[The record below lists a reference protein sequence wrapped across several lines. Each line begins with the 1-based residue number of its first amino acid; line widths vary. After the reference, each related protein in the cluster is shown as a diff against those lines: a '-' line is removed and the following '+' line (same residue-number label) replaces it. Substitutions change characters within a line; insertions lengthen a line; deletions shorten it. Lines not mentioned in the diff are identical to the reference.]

1 MSRSQLLLIL
11 CAQTLML
18 AAFQG
23 LKLAA
28 PLYALSIGVSDGAVG
43 ALVALFAASQIF
55 LAIPIGRF
63 ADKKG
68 LHAPMAYA
76 AVGSGGM
83 LFLGALHPEIVIIS
97 VIAVALGAANC
108 VTLIVM
114 QRHVGRADLSDEA
127 RRNYFGWL
135 AISPALS
142 SSLGPL
148 AAGLIID
155 LLTPAKGD
163 YVAFQYCFAFLALL
177 SCSSWLFTRK
187 VIAMRSASVPVAI
200 KAPAWDLLKSANFR
214 GILFIN
220 WLQSTVWDVHSFIVP
235 VIGFK
240 AGYSASIIGVILGGF
255 AFAAAAIRLVLPILS
270 KRFSEKQIIACS
282 CVVAVIV
289 FSIYPFAHNPLMM
302 FTCSTVLGAAL
313 GCVQP
318 MILTMLVQVTPLHRQ
333 GEAFGIRLTALNAS
347 NFLVPIVAG
356 SFSGLVG
363 LSSIFWMVSALMILG
378 IPKIRNIQIR

>member
-1 MSRSQLLLIL
+1 MSRAQLLLVL

-18 AAFQG
+18 ASFQG

-28 PLYALSIGVSDGAVG
+28 PLYALSVGVSDGAVG

-55 LAIPIGRF
+55 LAIPIGRY
-63 ADKKG
+63 ADKNG
-68 LHAPMAYA
+68 LHTPMAYA
-76 AVGSGGM
+76 VVGSSGM
-83 LFLGALHPEIVIIS
+83 LFIGALRPEILIIS
-97 VIAVALGAANC
+97 VVAVVLGAANC

-148 AAGLIID
+148 GAGLIID
-155 LLTPAKGD
+155 LLTPAEGD
-163 YVAFQYCFAFLALL
+163 YVAFQYCFLFLAVL
-177 SCSSWLFTRK
+177 SCASWAFTRK
-187 VIAMRSASVPVAI
+187 VVAARNLN
-200 KAPAWDLLKSANFR
+200 APAMQKSPSWELLRSANFR
-214 GILFIN
+214 NILFIN
-220 WLQSTVWDVHSFIVP
+220 WLQSTVWDVHSFVVP

-240 AGYSASIIGVILGGF
+240 AGYSASTIGVILGGF
-255 AFAAAAIRLVLPILS
+255 AFAAAAIRLTLPMLS

-282 CVVAVIV
+282 CVVAVVV
-289 FSIYPFAHNPLMM
+289 FSLYPFAYSPVLM
-302 FTCSTVLGAAL
+302 FTCSAVLGAAL

-356 SFSGLVG
+356 SFSGLIG
-363 LSSIFWMVSALMILG
+363 LSSIFWLVSALMILG
-378 IPKIRNIQIR
+378 IPKIRHIKIR

>member
-1 MSRSQLLLIL
+1 MSRSQFLLVL

-55 LAIPIGRF
+55 LAIPIGRY

-83 LFLGALHPEIVIIS
+83 LFLGGLHPEIVIIS
-97 VIAVALGAANC
+97 VVAVALGAANC

-114 QRHVGRADLSDEA
+114 QRHVGRADLSDES

-155 LLTPAKGD
+155 LLAPAKGD

-187 VIAMRSASVPVAI
+187 VIATRSVSIPSEP
-200 KAPAWDLLKSANFR
+200 KAPAWNLLKSANFR
-214 GILFIN
+214 GILFVN

-240 AGYSASIIGVILGGF
+240 AGYSASTIGIILGGF
-255 AFAAAAIRLVLPILS
+255 ALAAAAIRLVLPILS

-282 CVVAVIV
+282 CIVAVIV
-289 FSIYPFAHNPLMM
+289 FSLYPFAHTPLIM

-363 LSSIFWMVSALMILG
+363 LSSVFWMVSALMILG